1 MPEIVRNVVKFTVI
15 QKMRYKKV
23 ADKLKVFVYFGL
35 LLVLTRQNAV
45 TVRDRPIMQWRSNRK
60 SGSPI
65 PKIGS
70 PPYFYF
76 QFGL

>member
-23 ADKLKVFVYFGL
+23 ADKLKVVVYFGL

-45 TVRDRPIMQWRSNRK
+45 TVRDRHSDVMEVE
-60 SGSPI
+60 
-65 PKIGS
+65 
-70 PPYFYF
+70 
-76 QFGL
+76 

>member
-45 TVRDRPIMQWRSNRK
+45 TVRDRHSDVMEVE
-60 SGSPI
+60 
-65 PKIGS
+65 
-70 PPYFYF
+70 
-76 QFGL
+76 